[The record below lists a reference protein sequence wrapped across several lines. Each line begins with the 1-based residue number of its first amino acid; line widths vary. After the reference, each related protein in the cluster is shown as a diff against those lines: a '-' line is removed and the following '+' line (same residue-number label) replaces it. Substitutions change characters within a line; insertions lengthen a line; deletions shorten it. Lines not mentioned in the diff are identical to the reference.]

1 MRGWIRLL
9 MLSPDAVLLA
19 IILLLLICVVQ
30 GNQGSANL
38 LWSAR
43 YPHQWMSLRH
53 RLCMLKVRCCLTH
66 LVTDLVRLG
75 WVPRPG
81 FTAEREQPAAAQPEA
96 EESGNH
102 TTWAE
107 VQEAMATSEAAGPDR
122 SALVDQP

>member
-1 MRGWIRLL
+1 
-9 MLSPDAVLLA
+9 MLSPGAVLLA

-30 GNQGSANL
+30 GNQSSANL

-81 FTAEREQPAAAQPEA
+81 FTAEREQPAAAQPET
-96 EESGNH
+96 E
-102 TTWAE
+102 
-107 VQEAMATSEAAGPDR
+107 EAAGLEDAAAAQAAVVQGVGMVCPR
-122 SALVDQP
+122 P